1 MTHPNKHYI
10 GRVAGGV
17 RAQTMDWTM
26 DNGETIGAML
36 PPPSCQW
43 RVDNGLRGKREKT
56 NKIIWNLSHFFYPSF
71 FILLLN
77 SFLLLLRQSIF
88 FRFPFSVSPVSLS
101 FRQVILSYS
110 SSFILFFPISSVSFC
125 EHLTAPIPLLSTFP
139 FLSSSVYLPFLSFFY
154 GYEYMCILLFPS
166 QFFSP
171 YTFIYRIYVYLY
183 LQYTFIIDLRRTV
196 HKAAHTPLSSVYID

>member
-1 MTHPNKHYI
+1 MPCS
-10 GRVAGGV
+10 
-17 RAQTMDWTM
+17 
-26 DNGETIGAML
+26 
-36 PPPSCQW
+36 PPPLSMKGRQW
-43 RVDNGLRGKREKT
+43 IEGEERKNKQDNMKPH
-56 NKIIWNLSHFFYPSF
+56 LSHFFYSSALFLSF
-71 FILLLN
+71 FLILFFFFDDDLFF
-77 SFLLLLRQSIF
+77 SFSFFCLSSFPVFPPSHPLIF
-88 FRFPFSVSPVSLS
+88 FFFHS
-101 FRQVILSYS
+101 
-110 SSFILFFPISSVSFC
+110 FFPISSVSFC

-183 LQYTFIIDLRRTV
+183 LQYTFLIDLRRTV